1 MIDMYMSRTYETKK
15 YGADKV
21 AFLGLFVLAL
31 LIARFIIA
39 SRSAIVLSRPIK
51 LDYAGLSAVV
61 PAGKGWRS
69 EKQWKYQE
77 NAFTLSSV
85 FQSGS
90 GTALARCQYLLL
102 ATKVSSDVLF
112 EQKASEVGG
121 VIAKAGQTPIS
132 KPGPAFTK
140 SSQSGAP
147 AVIDWVQIIKPQ
159 TLSDMFLGIAQ
170 LPNNR
175 RLDVEVYQTTGDIDL
190 TEHVFELMAESLEFE
205 DNPFWEAGSEIV
217 SEIKN
222 RGLDHF
228 LVSHHPAGSQNT
240 IWSDRQSRESFF
252 LIKDESGLSI
262 GFTMEVLTGDASLQN
277 DLKEESVGSAPS
289 AQPNIQGA
297 SLNYLRGRYGR
308 EQSSFFQS
316 DNSFDEFAWKSRTSS
331 MGGISGSEIFL
342 GEDGIMTVKDFDTRV
357 EEKNY
362 RIGPTAIPDVL
373 GELIFSPLL
382 DSGHEKIFV
391 DIIQSE
397 GTILPVLISKAEP
410 SDFAAEKEAAYVLMV
425 EFLDG
430 RGFSEW
436 LYLDGQRRISKR
448 RLRHSQIYLF
458 ERSSA
463 EDIAREF
470 PERADYI
477 LKFPSYQL

>member
-21 AFLGLFVLAL
+21 AFLGLFILAL

-39 SRSAIVLSRPIK
+39 SRSAIVLSEPIK

-69 EKQWKYQE
+69 EKQWKYKE
-77 NAFTLSSV
+77 NAFTLSSL

-90 GTALARCQYLLL
+90 GTALARCRYFLLV
-102 ATKVSSDVLF
+102 TEVSSDVLF
-112 EQKASEVGG
+112 EQKASEIGG

-132 KPGPAFTK
+132 RPGSAFTK
-140 SSQSGAP
+140 SAQSDAP
-147 AVIDWVQIIKPQ
+147 AVIDWVQIVKPQ
-159 TLSDMFLGIAQ
+159 TLSDMFLGIVQ

-205 DNPFWEAGSEIV
+205 DSPFWEAGSEIV

-222 RGLDHF
+222 KGLDHF
-228 LVSHHPAGSQNT
+228 LVSHHPAGPQNT
-240 IWSDRQSRESFF
+240 VPSDRQSRESFF
-252 LIKDESGLSI
+252 LIKDARGSSI
-262 GFTMEVLTGDASLQN
+262 GFTMEVLTGDSSLQN
-277 DLKEESVGSAPS
+277 DLEEESVGSAPS
-289 AQPNIQGA
+289 AQLNIQGA
-297 SLNYLRGRYGR
+297 SLNYLRGRYDR

-331 MGGISGSEIFL
+331 MDGISGTEIFL
-342 GEDGIMTVKDFDTRV
+342 GEDGIMTVKAFDTRA

-362 RIGPTAIPDVL
+362 RIGPAAIPDAL
-373 GELIFSPLL
+373 SELIFGPLL
-382 DSGHEKIFV
+382 DSGYEKIFV

-397 GTILPVLISKAEP
+397 GIILPVLVSKAERK
-410 SDFAAEKEAAYVLMV
+410 DFAAEKDAAYVFTV

-436 LYLDGQRRISKR
+436 LYLDGHRRISKR
-448 RLRHSQIYLF
+448 LLRRGGTLF
-458 ERSSA
+458 
-463 EDIAREF
+463 
-470 PERADYI
+470 
-477 LKFPSYQL
+477 

>member
-1 MIDMYMSRTYETKK
+1 
-15 YGADKV
+15 
-21 AFLGLFVLAL
+21 
-31 LIARFIIA
+31 
-39 SRSAIVLSRPIK
+39 
-51 LDYAGLSAVV
+51 
-61 PAGKGWRS
+61 
-69 EKQWKYQE
+69 
-77 NAFTLSSV
+77 
-85 FQSGS
+85 
-90 GTALARCQYLLL
+90 
-102 ATKVSSDVLF
+102 
-112 EQKASEVGG
+112 
-121 VIAKAGQTPIS
+121 
-132 KPGPAFTK
+132 
-140 SSQSGAP
+140 
-147 AVIDWVQIIKPQ
+147 
-159 TLSDMFLGIAQ
+159 MFLGIAQ

-240 IWSDRQSRESFF
+240 IRSDRQSRESFF

-308 EQSSFFQS
+308 ELSSFFQS

-410 SDFAAEKEAAYVLMV
+410 SDFAAEKEAAYVLTV

-430 RGFSEW
+430 QGFSEW

-448 RLRHSQIYLF
+448 RLRHSQIYLL